1 MDMLQAADVYFQYE
15 YPDEPPQ
22 KVLEGIDLT
31 VEKGSFV
38 ALLGHNG
45 CGKST
50 LAKHFNAM
58 LLPTGGTVLVRGI
71 DTTDEEKK
79 YEIRST
85 VGMVLQNPDNQLV
98 STIVE
103 EDVAFG
109 PENLGVPPE
118 EIRRRVDEALAVVG
132 MEKFVRHAP
141 HLLSGGQK
149 QRVAIAGVIAMQPKC
164 IVLDE
169 PTAML
174 DPKGR
179 SEVMSTIRA
188 LNKDLG
194 ITVVLITHYMEEAVQ
209 ADRVVVVDDGQIL
222 LDGTPREVFSQ
233 VKLLKSV
240 ELDVPQATRLLY
252 RLEEAGVQ
260 GLPKGVLDDEECI
273 EVLSH
278 YLEVHGCR

>member
-118 EIRRRVDEALAVVG
+118 EIRRRVDEALKAVG
-132 MEKFVRHAP
+132 MSEFTTHAP

-149 QRVAIAGVIAMQPKC
+149 QRIAIAGVLAMEPEC

-169 PTAML
+169 ATAML
-174 DPKGR
+174 DPVGRREVLATVHRLNREKG
-179 SEVMSTIRA
+179 M
-188 LNKDLG
+188 
-194 ITVVLITHYMEEAVQ
+194 TVVLITHHMNEAEE
-209 ADRVVVVDDGQIL
+209 ADRVVVMDDGAVVM
-222 LDGTPREVFSQ
+222 DGSPKEVFTQ
-233 VKLLKSV
+233 VEPLDRKSV
-240 ELDVPQATRLLY
+240 V
-252 RLEEAGVQ
+252 
-260 GLPKGVLDDEECI
+260 
-273 EVLSH
+273 
-278 YLEVHGCR
+278 